1 MNEMTNGDLFE
12 NIFGIYATEL
22 WSMTENDFLNWLN
35 AEVDDMKFS
44 IKSMTNSQ
52 LLKAMRK
59 ELGRGEKL
67 C

>member
-35 AEVDDMKFS
+35 AEADDMRFS
-44 IKSMTNSQ
+44 IKPMTNSQ

-59 ELGRGEKL
+59 ELGRGET
-67 C
+67 

>member
-1 MNEMTNGDLFE
+1 MNKMTNGDLFE

-35 AEVDDMKFS
+35 AEADDMKFS

-52 LLKAMRK
+52 LLNAMRK
-59 ELGRGEKL
+59 ELGRGGKR

>member
-1 MNEMTNGDLFE
+1 MTNGDLFE

-35 AEVDDMKFS
+35 AEADDMKFS

-52 LLKAMRK
+52 LLNAMRK
-59 ELGRGEKL
+59 ELGRGGKR